1 MYSEIKK
8 VILCLTIMLFVF
20 AGNGFTQEKK
30 KPEFIIKFGTVAPTD
45 TPWHQVMLGIKKDIE
60 MLTNHRVEFQLF
72 FGGQLGGELQ
82 MVEAVQMGVLESWGG
97 STGALESF
105 VPEFGVFDLPFLWE
119 SDDECYYIM
128 DNVLKKPLFDKL
140 EKVNLHGVA
149 WTENG
154 WRNFATRNKPIHT
167 PDDLKGLKFRS
178 QESKVHLAFWKAL
191 GANAIPI
198 SMAEV
203 FNAIQTGIVDG
214 ADNSLIMISATGWW
228 DVLKY
233 VTISKHIYQPAV
245 IVINKEFWYKLPE
258 DIRNAV
264 AKAMTD
270 AQPKIR
276 KALADFEPELIEAYK
291 EKGNIVNV
299 LTPEERALFKEKTK
313 GVAKQFEKQFGEVLK
328 LIYSAQ
334 EEFRKKHKK

>member
-1 MYSEIKK
+1 VKLRRIVNLLIVTLLVSSP
-8 VILCLTIMLFVF
+8 
-20 AGNGFTQEKK
+20 GFSQEKK
-30 KPEFIIKFGTVAPTD
+30 KPDYVIKFGTVAPTD

-60 MLTNHRVEFQLF
+60 TQTNHRVEFQLF

-82 MVEAVQMGVLESWGG
+82 MIEAVQMGVLESWGG

-128 DNVLKKPLFDKL
+128 DNVLKEPLFKKL
-140 EKVNLHGVA
+140 EKVNLKGIA

-154 WRNFATRNKPIHT
+154 WRNFATREKIIHT
-167 PDDLKGLKFRS
+167 PDDFKGLKMRS
-178 QESKVHLAFWKAL
+178 QESKVHLAFWKAV
-191 GANAIPI
+191 GANAIPV

-203 FNAIQTGIVDG
+203 YNAIQTRIVDG

-233 VTISKHIYQPAV
+233 ITISKHIYQPAV
-245 IVINKEFWYKLPE
+245 IVINKDFWDRLPE
-258 DIRNAV
+258 DIQKAV
-264 AKAMTD
+264 EKAMVD

-291 EKGNIVNV
+291 EKGNVV
-299 LTPEERALFKEKTK
+299 YFMTPEERNLFKEKTK
-313 GVAKQFEKQFGEVLK
+313 NVEKEFANKFGEVLT
-328 LIYSAQ
+328 LIKNAQ
-334 EEFRKKHKK
+334 KEFRQKHKK

>member
-1 MYSEIKK
+1 MKPDRIISVCIFLLII
-8 VILCLTIMLFVF
+8 V
-20 AGNGFTQEKK
+20 NGYAQEKK
-30 KPEFIIKFGTVAPTD
+30 KPDYIIKFGTVAPVD

-60 MLTNHRVEFQLF
+60 TQTNHRVEFQLF

-82 MVEAVQMGVLESWGG
+82 MIEAVQMGVLEAWGG

-119 SDDECYYIM
+119 SDEECYYVM
-128 DNVLKKPLFDKL
+128 DNVLKKPLFDRL
-140 EKVNLHGVA
+140 EKVNLHGLG

-154 WRNFATRNKPIHT
+154 WRNIATRDRIIHT
-167 PDDLKGLKFRS
+167 PDDLKGLKIRS
-178 QESKVHLAFWKAL
+178 QESKVHLAFWKAV
-191 GANAIPI
+191 GANAIPV

-203 FNAIQTGIVDG
+203 YNAIQTRIVDG

-245 IVINKEFWYKLPE
+245 IVINRDYFNKLPD
-258 DIRNAV
+258 DIKKILEKIFV
-264 AKAMTD
+264 D

-276 KALADFEPELIEAYK
+276 KALAEFEPELIEAYK
-291 EKGNIVNV
+291 EKGNVV
-299 LTPEERALFKEKTK
+299 YFLTPEERALFREKTK
-313 GVAKQFEKQFGEVLK
+313 DVARQFEKQFGEILS
-328 LIYSAQ
+328 LIKKTQ

>member
-1 MYSEIKK
+1 MYSELKK
-8 VILCLTIMLFVF
+8 VICFLIVLSFII
-20 AGNGFTQEKK
+20 AGNGLTQEKK
-30 KPEFIIKFGTVAPTD
+30 KAEYIIKFGTVAPTD

-60 MLTNHRVEFQLF
+60 TQTNHRVEFQLF

-105 VPEFGVFDLPFLWE
+105 VPEFGVFDLPFLWD

-128 DNVLKKPLFDKL
+128 DNVLKKPLYDKL
-140 EKVNLHGVA
+140 EKVNLHGIA

-154 WRNFATRNKPIHT
+154 WRAFATRNKPIHT

-245 IVINKEFWYKLPE
+245 IVINRDFWNKLPD
-258 DIRNAV
+258 DIKNAIT
-264 AKAMTD
+264 KAMTD

-276 KALADFEPELIEAYK
+276 KALAEFEPELIEAYK

-313 GVAKQFEKQFGEVLK
+313 GVEKQFEKQFGEVLR
-328 LIYSAQ
+328 LIKTAQ
-334 EEFRKKHKK
+334 DDFRKKHKK